1 MIKKRK
7 TNLHFKKAII
17 RSVSNVSL
25 HARAY
30 ALHLPLT
37 VDLHACKT
45 TIKTTRQS
53 RIIVHRV
60 IRNDLTASLGR
71 FMHATLFDRA
81 VTLRFRYPPDTMI
94 TLTVR

>member
-25 HARAY
+25 HARTY

-60 IRNDLTASLGR
+60 IRNDLTASTRSVHACHIVRSGR
-71 FMHATLFDRA
+71 NFA
-81 VTLRFRYPPDTMI
+81 I
-94 TLTVR
+94 